1 MTFWRAFEHRL
12 QNKPTCIFLIYV
24 GSARVPVVAMRG
36 QISRIS
42 PSGQYEKMV
51 DTVGSETVAIYY
63 PSDSDPLNYRVYW
76 MDNSSTV
83 SDHLPKNVI

>member
-1 MTFWRAFEHRL
+1 
-12 QNKPTCIFLIYV
+12 
-24 GSARVPVVAMRG
+24 MRG

-83 SDHLPKNVI
+83 SDHLQKM